1 MPAGIKT
8 KPEPY
13 CPQCGARMRLRRPK
27 AHQDWKAFWGCSE
40 YPACTGTR
48 GIDPETGE
56 PEYYEREFT
65 DDYP

>member
-1 MPAGIKT
+1 MPVGIKT
-8 KPEPY
+8 YPEPY
-13 CPQCGARMRLRRPK
+13 CPICGARMRLRRPK
-27 AHQDWKAFWGCSE
+27 AHHTWKAFWGCSE

-48 GIDPETGE
+48 DIDPETGE